1 MKSAVVYDWLMA
13 RGGGEL
19 SLEAI
24 LQANPSPLYALFS
37 DPDVWKEEVHT
48 SWLQHLPFLKG
59 CYRNYFPLFPLG
71 IEQFD
76 LSEYDLVLSIS
87 HCVAK
92 GVLTRE
98 HQLHLCYCFSPARY
112 AWDLTHQYLGTLG
125 PLRRAL
131 ARPFLHR
138 LRNWDIATLNRV
150 DHFATVSRYI
160 ARRIQKVYGRESRVI
175 YPPVDV
181 ERIAYSERKEEYYL
195 TVSRLVPYKRVDLI
209 VEAFSH
215 FPDKRLVVVGEGPEK
230 IRGGKNVEMLGFV
243 PEARLQELRKRA
255 KGFVFAAE
263 EDFGIAVVEAEAAG
277 TPVIALGRGGS
288 LETVVEGKT
297 GIFFQEPSVASL
309 CDAVVAF
316 EKKDFDPQAI
326 AHHAKQFGKER
337 FIQEWKRWVED
348 KYEIHSLSR
357 R

>member
-1 MKSAVVYDWLMA
+1 
-13 RGGGEL
+13 
-19 SLEAI
+19 
-24 LQANPSPLYALFS
+24 
-37 DPDVWKEEVHT
+37 
-48 SWLQHLPFLKG
+48 
-59 CYRNYFPLFPLG
+59 
-71 IEQFD
+71 
-76 LSEYDLVLSIS
+76 
-87 HCVAK
+87 
-92 GVLTRE
+92 
-98 HQLHLCYCFSPARY
+98 
-112 AWDLTHQYLGTLG
+112 
-125 PLRRAL
+125 
-131 ARPFLHR
+131 
-138 LRNWDIATLNRV
+138 
-150 DHFATVSRYI
+150 
-160 ARRIQKVYGRESRVI
+160 
-175 YPPVDV
+175 
-181 ERIAYSERKEEYYL
+181 
-195 TVSRLVPYKRVDLI
+195 

-243 PEARLQELRKRA
+243 PEARLQELRKKA

-263 EDFGIAVVEAEAAG
+263 EDFGIAVVEAQGAG

-309 CDAVVAF
+309 CDAVLAF

-337 FIQEWKRWVED
+337 FIQEWKRWVTD